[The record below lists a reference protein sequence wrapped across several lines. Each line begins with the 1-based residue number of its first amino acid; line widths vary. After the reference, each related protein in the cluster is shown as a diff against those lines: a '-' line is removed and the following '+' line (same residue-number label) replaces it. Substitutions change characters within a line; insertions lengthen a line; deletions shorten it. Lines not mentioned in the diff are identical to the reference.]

1 MFYSTEKTCERH
13 VGTKQAPRVK
23 TSPALKTTVGKTLRY
38 PILVGDKWGT
48 LPKSIQDRF
57 LKWTQN
63 RKVIIYQGRLL
74 ETRFSK
80 LGHILSKLC
89 WLIGKPLPDVRNVR
103 GPTTVI
109 VRECRERN
117 AQIWTRIYPR
127 ENNVPQV
134 IQSIKVFEGITG
146 LEEMIT
152 KTIGMSLILE
162 AHTDRLDFV
171 SNHYFI
177 KLGHI
182 RLKIP
187 SSLTPGRLC
196 VSHKALGPKRF
207 RFTLSITHRFWGELI
222 FQTAIYQEVEQ

>member
-1 MFYSTEKTCERH
+1 MLLSTEKTCERR
-13 VGTKQAPRVK
+13 VATKQAPIVK
-23 TSPALKTTVGKTLRY
+23 ASPALKTTVGKTLRY

-80 LGHILSKLC
+80 LGRLLSNLC

-103 GPTTVI
+103 GPSTVI

-134 IQSIKVFEGITG
+134 IQSIKVFEGVTG

-152 KTIGMSLILE
+152 KTIGMSLTLE
-162 AHTDRLDFV
+162 AHNDRLNFV

-177 KLGHI
+177 KLGNM